1 MFIQND
7 ERANLYLWR
16 FNIIHAH
23 MFNITQLHIYP
34 VKSLAGIAVQ
44 EALVTERGFQ
54 YDRRWLLIDENNRFL
69 TQREIGA
76 LALLQTEIT
85 PENLL
90 IRHRTKPELDV
101 LQVPLQ
107 TNSRERFTVQIWDD
121 FCDALAVDD
130 AADAWLSKALE
141 STTRLV
147 YLPDDSPRQV
157 EPERVQMPMNV
168 SFADA
173 YPYLLL
179 GENSLAD
186 LNQRLA
192 EPVQMNRFRPNLVFA
207 GGAPYQEES
216 WSDLL
221 VGAVPFRGIK
231 PCGRCILTTT
241 DQDTG
246 LRHKGGDPLKTLA
259 TYRTQGNKVL
269 FGMNLIALGTGV
281 IKVGDELIVL

>member
-1 MFIQND
+1 MFS
-7 ERANLYLWR
+7 
-16 FNIIHAH
+16 
-23 MFNITQLHIYP
+23 ITQLHIYP

-44 EALVTERGFQ
+44 EAQVTERGFQ
-54 YDRRWLLIDENNRFL
+54 YDRRWLLINENNRFL
-69 TQREIGA
+69 TQRELGA
-76 LALLQTEIT
+76 LALLGTEIT
-85 PENLL
+85 ADHLL
-90 IRHRTKPELDV
+90 IKHKTKPELGV

-107 TNSRERFTVQIWDD
+107 TNSNERFTVQIWDD
-121 FCDALAVDD
+121 FCEALAVDTH
-130 AADAWLSKALE
+130 ADDWLSAALE
-141 STTRLV
+141 SKVRLV

-179 GENSLAD
+179 GENSLID

-221 VGAVPFRGIK
+221 IGGVSFRGIK

-246 LRHKGGDPLKTLA
+246 LRHMGGDPLKTLA

-269 FGMNLIALGTGV
+269 FGMNLITLGTG
-281 IKVGDELIVL
+281 IIRVGDELVVL

>member
-1 MFIQND
+1 MFS
-7 ERANLYLWR
+7 
-16 FNIIHAH
+16 
-23 MFNITQLHIYP
+23 ITQLHIYP

-54 YDRRWLLIDENNRFL
+54 HDRRWLLINENNRFL
-69 TQREIGA
+69 TQREFGA

-85 PENLL
+85 TEYLI
-90 IRHRTKPELDV
+90 IRHRNKLELGM

-107 TNSRERFTVQIWDD
+107 TNSNERFTVQIWDD
-121 FCDALAVDD
+121 ICDALAIGK
-130 AADAWLSKALE
+130 AADAWLSEALE
-141 STTRLV
+141 AKVRLV

-173 YPYLLL
+173 YPYLLI
-179 GENSLAD
+179 GETSLSD

-192 EPVQMNRFRPNLVFA
+192 EPVPMNRFRPNIVFA
-207 GGAPYQEES
+207 GAAAYQEES
-216 WSDLL
+216 WGDLL
-221 VGAVPFRGIK
+221 IGGVSFRGIK

-246 LRHKGGDPLKTLA
+246 LRHTGGDPLKTLA

-269 FGMNLIALGTGV
+269 FGMNLITLGSGV
-281 IKVGDELIVL
+281 IKVGEELIVL

>member
-1 MFIQND
+1 
-7 ERANLYLWR
+7 
-16 FNIIHAH
+16 

-69 TQREIGA
+69 TQREIGT

-90 IRHRTKPELDV
+90 IQHRTKPELGV

-107 TNSRERFTVQIWDD
+107 TNSSERFTVQIWDD

-141 STTRLV
+141 FSVRLV

-179 GENSLAD
+179 GENSLVD

-216 WSDLL
+216 WSELL
-221 VGAVPFRGIK
+221 IGGVSFRGIK

-281 IKVGDELIVL
+281 VRVGDELLVL

>member
-1 MFIQND
+1 
-7 ERANLYLWR
+7 
-16 FNIIHAH
+16 

-54 YDRRWLLIDENNRFL
+54 HDRRWLLINENNRFL

-85 PENLL
+85 TEYLL
-90 IRHRTKPELDV
+90 ISHRTKTELGV

-107 TNSRERFTVQIWDD
+107 NNSSERFTVQIWDD
-121 FCDALAVDD
+121 FCEALAVDD
-130 AADAWLSKALE
+130 AADAWLSQALE
-141 STTRLV
+141 SKTRLV

-179 GENSLAD
+179 GENSLVD

-192 EPVQMNRFRPNLVFA
+192 DPVPMNRFRPNIVFA
-207 GGAPYQEES
+207 GGAPYQEDT

-221 VGAVPFRGIK
+221 IGGVSFRGIK

-246 LRHKGGDPLKTLA
+246 LRHTGGDPLKTLA
-259 TYRTQGNKVL
+259 TYRSQGNKVL
-269 FGMNLIALGTGV
+269 FGMNLITLGTGM
-281 IKVGDELIVL
+281 ISVGDELVVL

>member
-1 MFIQND
+1 
-7 ERANLYLWR
+7 
-16 FNIIHAH
+16 

-54 YDRRWLLIDENNRFL
+54 HDRRWLLINENNRFL
-69 TQREIGA
+69 TQREFGA

-85 PENLL
+85 TEYLI
-90 IRHRTKPELDV
+90 IRHRNNPELGL

-107 TNSRERFTVQIWDD
+107 TNSTERFTVQIWDD
-121 FCDALAVDD
+121 FCDALAVDK
-130 AADAWLSKALE
+130 AADAWLSEALGAQ
-141 STTRLV
+141 TRLV

-173 YPYLLL
+173 YPYLLI
-179 GENSLAD
+179 GEASLMD
-186 LNQRLA
+186 LNQRLT
-192 EPVQMNRFRPNLVFA
+192 EPVPMNRFRPNLVFSGA
-207 GGAPYQEES
+207 APYQEDA

-221 VGAVPFRGIK
+221 IGGVPFRGIK

-241 DQDTG
+241 DQNTG
-246 LRHKGGDPLKTLA
+246 IRHKGGDPLKTLA

-269 FGMNLIALGTGV
+269 FGMNLITLGSGI
-281 IKVGDELIVL
+281 IKVGDELTVL

>member
-1 MFIQND
+1 
-7 ERANLYLWR
+7 
-16 FNIIHAH
+16 

-44 EALVTERGFQ
+44 EAVVTERGFQ
-54 YDRRWLLIDENNRFL
+54 HDRRWLLINENNRFL
-69 TQREIGA
+69 TQREFGA
-76 LALLQTEIT
+76 LALLQTEISA
-85 PENLL
+85 EHL
-90 IRHRTKPELDV
+90 IIQHRTKPELGQ

-107 TNSRERFTVQIWDD
+107 TNSSERFTVQIWDD
-121 FCDALAVDD
+121 FCDALAVDN

-141 STTRLV
+141 SKTRLV

-192 EPVQMNRFRPNLVFA
+192 EPVPMNRFRPNIVFA
-207 GGAPYQEES
+207 GAAAYQEES

-221 VGAVPFRGIK
+221 IGGVPFRGIK

-241 DQDTG
+241 DQNTG
-246 LRHKGGDPLKTLA
+246 LRHAGGDPLKTLA

-269 FGMNLIALGTGV
+269 FGMNLITLGTGV
-281 IKVGDELIVL
+281 IKVGDELAVL

>member
-1 MFIQND
+1 
-7 ERANLYLWR
+7 
-16 FNIIHAH
+16 

-54 YDRRWLLIDENNRFL
+54 HDRRWLLINENNRFL
-69 TQREIGA
+69 TQREFGA

-85 PENLL
+85 TEYLL
-90 IRHRTKPELDV
+90 ISHKIKPELGV
-101 LQVPLQ
+101 LQVPLH
-107 TNSRERFTVQIWDD
+107 TNSSERFTVQIWDD
-121 FCDALAVDD
+121 FCDALAVDK
-130 AADAWLSKALE
+130 AADAWLSTALGAK
-141 STTRLV
+141 TRLV

-157 EPERVQMPMNV
+157 EPERVQLPMNV

-173 YPYLLL
+173 YPYLLV
-179 GENSLAD
+179 GETSLAD
-186 LNQRLA
+186 LNNRLA
-192 EPVQMNRFRPNLVFA
+192 EPVPMNRFRPNIVFD
-207 GGAPYQEES
+207 GGAAYQEDT

-221 VGAVPFRGIK
+221 IGGVPFRGIK

-246 LRHKGGDPLKTLA
+246 LRHTGGDPLKTLA

-269 FGMNLIALGTGV
+269 FGMNLITLGTGV
-281 IKVGDELIVL
+281 IRVGDELVVL

>member
-1 MFIQND
+1 
-7 ERANLYLWR
+7 
-16 FNIIHAH
+16 

-54 YDRRWLLIDENNRFL
+54 HDRRWLLINENNRFL
-69 TQREIGA
+69 TQRELGA

-85 PENLL
+85 AEYLL
-90 IRHRTKPELDV
+90 ISHKIKPELGI

-107 TNSRERFTVQIWDD
+107 TNSSERFTVQIWDD
-121 FCDALAVDD
+121 FCDALAVDKD
-130 AADAWLSKALE
+130 ADAWLSTALE
-141 STTRLV
+141 SKTRLV

-157 EPERVQMPMNV
+157 EPERVQLPMNV

-173 YPYLLL
+173 YPFLLV

-186 LNQRLA
+186 LNARLA
-192 EPVQMNRFRPNLVFA
+192 EPVPMNRFRPNLVFA
-207 GGAPYQEES
+207 GGAPYQEDT

-221 VGAVPFRGIK
+221 IGGVPFRGIK

-259 TYRTQGNKVL
+259 TYRSQGNKVL
-269 FGMNLIALGTGV
+269 FGMNLITLGAGI
-281 IKVGDELIVL
+281 IKVGDELVTL

>member
-1 MFIQND
+1 
-7 ERANLYLWR
+7 
-16 FNIIHAH
+16 

-44 EALVTERGFQ
+44 AALVTERGFQ
-54 YDRRWLLIDENNRFL
+54 HDRRWLLINENNRFL

-76 LALLQTEIT
+76 LALLKTEIT
-85 PENLL
+85 AESLL
-90 IRHRTKPELDV
+90 ISHRTKPELGV
-101 LQVPLQ
+101 LQVPLH
-107 TNSRERFTVQIWDD
+107 TNSSERLTVQIWDD
-121 FCDALAVDD
+121 FCSALAVDE
-130 AADAWLSKALE
+130 AADAWLSTALE
-141 STTRLV
+141 SKTRLV

-179 GENSLAD
+179 GENSLSD
-186 LNQRLA
+186 LNNRLA
-192 EPVQMNRFRPNLVFA
+192 EPVPMNRFRPNIVFA
-207 GGAPYQEES
+207 GGAAYQEDT

-221 VGAVPFRGIK
+221 IGGVSFRGIK

-241 DQDTG
+241 DQNTG
-246 LRHKGGDPLKTLA
+246 LRHMGGDPLKTLA

-269 FGMNLIALGTGV
+269 FGMNLITLGTG
-281 IKVGDELIVL
+281 IIRVGDELVVL

>member
-1 MFIQND
+1 
-7 ERANLYLWR
+7 
-16 FNIIHAH
+16 

-44 EALVTERGFQ
+44 EAVVTERGFQ
-54 YDRRWLLIDENNRFL
+54 HDRRWLLINENNRFL
-69 TQREIGA
+69 TQREFGA
-76 LALLQTEIT
+76 LALLQTEISL
-85 PENLL
+85 EHLI
-90 IRHRTKPELDV
+90 IRHRSKPELGL

-107 TNSRERFTVQIWDD
+107 TDSRERFTVQIWDD
-121 FCDALAVDD
+121 FCDALAVDV
-130 AADAWLSKALE
+130 AADAWLSAALE
-141 STTRLV
+141 SKVRLV

-179 GENSLAD
+179 GENSLND

-192 EPVQMNRFRPNLVFA
+192 EPVPMNRFRPNIVFD
-207 GGAPYQEES
+207 GAAAYQEDT

-221 VGAVPFRGIK
+221 IGGVPFRGIK

-241 DQDTG
+241 DQNTG
-246 LRHKGGDPLKTLA
+246 QRHPGGYPLKTLA

-269 FGMNLIALGTGV
+269 FGMNLITLGTGV
-281 IKVGDELIVL
+281 IRVGDELVVL